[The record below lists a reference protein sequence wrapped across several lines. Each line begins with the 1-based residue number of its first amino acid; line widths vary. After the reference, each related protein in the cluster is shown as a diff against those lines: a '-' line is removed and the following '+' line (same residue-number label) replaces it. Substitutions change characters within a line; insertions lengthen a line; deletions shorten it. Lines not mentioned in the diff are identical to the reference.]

1 MFSATSRR
9 QAIVLE
15 STLHSPVGEVQ
26 YMAEYLTCGGCQ
38 LSGVTSVF
46 GKYADFLRLAIA

>member
-9 QAIVLE
+9 QAFVLE